1 MAVSEGTVFH
11 IQKFSIHDGPGIR
24 TTIFL
29 KGCPLRCRWCHN
41 PESNEPRPQLLLF
54 PHLCTGCGACVPVC
68 PGRAISVQADR
79 TTVTDRMRCRVCGAC
94 ASVCRSSAREISGR
108 LMTAEEVIYEAAK
121 DWRFYKNSGGGITFS
136 GGEPLMQSAF
146 VLEMVREARKK
157 GLHMAMETCGFASWE
172 TAKRVFSQMD
182 LLLYDIKAMDAE
194 EHRRFTGVSNEQILE
209 NLYRTAQEL
218 TVPIWIRMPLLA
230 GVNDSREE
238 IQARA
243 EWLDALPRPVERIY
257 LLPFHDLGVSKL
269 QSLGLPSEEM
279 AAFQTPPRERLEARK
294 EQLERFGWPVFIG

>member
-1 MAVSEGTVFH
+1 
-11 IQKFSIHDGPGIR
+11 
-24 TTIFL
+24 
-29 KGCPLRCRWCHN
+29 
-41 PESNEPRPQLLLF
+41 
-54 PHLCTGCGACVPVC
+54 
-68 PGRAISVQADR
+68 
-79 TTVTDRMRCRVCGAC
+79 
-94 ASVCRSSAREISGR
+94 
-108 LMTAEEVIYEAAK
+108 
-121 DWRFYKNSGGGITFS
+121 
-136 GGEPLMQSAF
+136 MQSAF

-172 TAKRVFSQMD
+172 IAKKVFSQMD